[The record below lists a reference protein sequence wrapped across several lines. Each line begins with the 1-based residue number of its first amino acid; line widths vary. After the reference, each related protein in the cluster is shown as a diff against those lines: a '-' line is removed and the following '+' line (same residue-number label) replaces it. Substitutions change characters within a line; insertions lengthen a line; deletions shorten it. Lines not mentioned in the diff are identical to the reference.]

1 MSALP
6 DSESSLRH
14 FRLSAAAEPGLLPR
28 VLELLAK
35 RGLVPAGSQNL
46 AEAAANR
53 PRDALAYA
61 RRNLPHAPQPGHP
74 TRLGEKVLSVGEQ
87 GPH

>member
-35 RGLVPAGSQNL
+35 RGLVPERL
-46 AEAAANR
+46 RAER
-53 PRDALAYA
+53 RGDALLVELAA
-61 RRNLPHAPQPGHP
+61 ELPEEVAPLVAAS
-74 TRLGEKVLSVGEQ
+74 LGCMVGVTLLAVE
-87 GPH
+87 